1 VIQESL
7 SGRRAEDKADANE
20 RNRVTNDRAI
30 AELQGRLARVALG
43 GGETAQAKQAARGKL
58 PVRERIDR
66 VLDPDSAFLELSPL
80 AAEGMYDDASPAAG
94 IVTGIGRIGGREAV
108 IVANDPTV
116 KGGTYFPMTVKKH
129 LRAQEIA
136 LQNQLPCLYL
146 VDSGGAFLPLQH
158 DLFADRDHFGR
169 IFRNQALLSAKG
181 LRQVAVVLGS
191 CTAGGAYVPA
201 MCDEA
206 VIVRGAGTIF
216 LAGPPLVRAATGE
229 EVTAE
234 ELGGADTHGRISG
247 VVDHVAEDE
256 LSALE
261 LARELMQAPRT
272 VRPELPWQREMARE
286 PVDDPEELLSL
297 VPTDPRQPYDVRQ
310 VLRRVLD
317 GSQIREFKAD
327 YGTTLICGFGHLYGV
342 PVGVLANNG
351 VLFPESAR
359 KGAHFVMICTQQRL
373 PLIFFQNITGFIVG
387 RQAEQGGVARD
398 GAKMVAAVAVAQ
410 VPKITVMIGASYGA
424 GNYAMCGRAY
434 DPRFV
439 FSWPSHRI
447 GVMGGEQAA
456 GVLTDIR
463 LQSAAA
469 KGEPIDETALMAHRT
484 EIEARYAEE
493 ASPYFATARLWDDG
507 IIDPRQT
514 RQVIGLALETTLN
527 APIPSTDYGVFRM

>member
-1 VIQESL
+1 MTATSTANTYRE
-7 SGRRAEDKADANE
+7 ANE
-20 RNRVTNDRAI
+20 ASI
-30 AELQGRLARVALG
+30 AELQERLKRAAAG
-43 GGETAQAKQAARGKL
+43 GGVNAQAKLKARGKL
-58 PVRERIDR
+58 PVRGRIERVID
-66 VLDPDSAFLELSPL
+66 PMSAFLELSPL
-80 AAEGMYDDASPAAG
+80 AADGMYDGASPGAG
-94 IVTGIGRIGGREAV
+94 IVTGIGRIGGREVV

-136 LQNQLPCLYL
+136 LANRLPCLYL
-146 VDSGGAFLPLQH
+146 VDSGGAYLPLQSEV
-158 DLFADRDHFGR
+158 FSDREHFGR
-169 IFRNQALLSAKG
+169 IFRNQAVLSAAG
-181 LRQVAVVLGS
+181 LRQVAIVLGS

-216 LAGPPLVRAATGE
+216 LAGPPLVKAATGE
-229 EVTAE
+229 EVSAE

-247 VVDHVAEDE
+247 VVDYIAEDE
-256 LSALE
+256 LEALA
-261 LARELMQAPRT
+261 LARDLMSSPRST
-272 VRPELPWQREMARE
+272 LLELPWQREPIQE
-286 PVDDPEELLSL
+286 PEENSEDLLSI
-297 VPTDPRQPYDVRQ
+297 VSPDPRHAYDVRK

-317 GSQIREFKAD
+317 GSRFREFKAD
-327 YGTTLICGFGHLYGV
+327 YGATLVCGHGHLYGI
-342 PVGVLANNG
+342 PVGIVANNG

-359 KGAHFVMICTQQRL
+359 KGAHFVMLCSQQRI
-373 PLIFFQNITGFIVG
+373 PLLFFQNITGFIVG
-387 RQAEQGGVARD
+387 RRYEQEGVARD

-439 FSWPSHRI
+439 FSWPTHRI

-463 LQSAAA
+463 RSSLQSR
-469 KGEPIDETALMAHRT
+469 GIDVNEVQLSAIR
-484 EIEARYAEE
+484 EEVESRYREE
-493 ASPYFATARLWDDG
+493 ASPYYATARLWDDG

-514 RQVIGLALETTLN
+514 RQVVGLALATTLN

>member
-359 KGAHFVMICTQQRL
+359 KGAHFVMICAQQRL